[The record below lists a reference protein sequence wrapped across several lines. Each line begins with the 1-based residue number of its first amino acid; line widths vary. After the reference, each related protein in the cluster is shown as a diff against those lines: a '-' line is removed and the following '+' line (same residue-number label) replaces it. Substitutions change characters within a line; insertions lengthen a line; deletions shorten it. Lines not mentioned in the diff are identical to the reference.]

1 MEKYGSMHIM
11 KGGFDSPTMWIMKD
25 AKTTHHPQP
34 PSGGLTLVMLSVS
47 SSLMATRGGFGSDD
61 AFSPVFVGESA
72 LTRET
77 SGPRGLSLDPAI
89 SHRLKGWITRV

>member
-1 MEKYGSMHIM
+1 MEKKLFNAHVKGS
-11 KGGFDSPTMWIMKD
+11 FDSPTMWIMKD

-61 AFSPVFVGESA
+61 AFSPVFVGEAA